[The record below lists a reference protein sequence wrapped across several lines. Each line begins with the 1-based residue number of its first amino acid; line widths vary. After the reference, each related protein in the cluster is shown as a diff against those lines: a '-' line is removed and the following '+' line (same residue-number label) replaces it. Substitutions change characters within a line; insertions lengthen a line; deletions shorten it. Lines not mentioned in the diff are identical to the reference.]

1 MNITS
6 WVDTNIVTPAT
17 NYIKTRS
24 YLNFNQNVDTIYDDS
39 VDLGFCPP
47 NENKQQSIKMEY
59 LGTELYDIHTGKY
72 AVNMLYADLTWKQ
85 HTHFNENKNE
95 YNITRGLFGKIID
108 SNNIHF
114 KYDVHFFTKF
124 IKSNTSSI
132 NFVQNYDISNAK
144 DYILQNRNEHTSLEF
159 FGYFKSPNTGIYN
172 IKITTGNDD
181 AALLWLGD
189 DALINYSM
197 TNIISDNK
205 STSLAVKVVKDKYY
219 PIRIQYGSQKN
230 SNFTIEIV
238 SDTNPSIGPIPDALS
253 IDNYLYSINKSNV
266 LYEPIQLCFSFIK
279 TNDSDTL
286 FRLMV
291 SKYDINNNAE
301 YNTLIRKSLSE
312 PKVLYVDIPLFPAGL
327 LSFQNSGNLILTD
340 TNGNAIDLTKIPN
353 YMSCQEGTNI
363 ANAPDIQL
371 NNNTITPELT
381 TNQTKNID
389 VNTGLPYT
397 KFTYSGSGSK
407 PSNPSDIYS
416 ANYVLGN
423 TPKTNTFSSIPDINV
438 NNLNKVAQCS
448 FTLTLTNDGDIQIN
462 NKKKIIWTLFKGI
475 IPNKRGATPITSP
488 FAQVATEIKKAM
500 SYSIVVRDWYD
511 EYYNSYMNTQNSV
524 MINTMNGGSNFTNS
538 LIASNGKCKIM
549 VDANGRYV
557 FRYATHLPKRRQY
570 ITTDEYNSG
579 LIYFFSARMD
589 MKIGKT
595 FLANSTDN
603 SIQYIP
609 TNGSILQYSS
619 SYTKYEG
626 KYPNPPNVLETG
638 GNYLHW
644 QNENTPCDIMCNK
657 TNDCTHYYSYKT
669 TDGAT
674 HCTINNDGTSARYYP
689 KKPKDNI
696 HSANLYIRDK
706 IIKSDCNVN
715 KFIQYDPKIKSVI
728 NGTTNTTTTPVS
740 QENKYKYFKFDVL
753 KNRGGEKTQISKI
766 TFYNNN
772 NNVSFTEAVASSNTS
787 SPSNETPSNAIGDNI
802 KKKWLSYKSICSL
815 YITFSNPITM
825 NQYSITTANDVPDR
839 DPISWN
845 LYSSVDNQTWNLIDS
860 KEKYPMPMNR
870 FTQTPIININ
880 ATQITPT
887 PTTSTQLLNTSDSA
901 SAYDTYA
908 INYSSY
914 PTTTTEGPCGDPI
927 INANIHSFLTTSG
940 TQKEGFSSHIT
951 GGWQESFKS
960 VCDSSNPNI
969 EACRTELVNKVTSL
983 QNNEAII
990 FNKNQE
996 KINANYNELNRDI
1009 NDYKTLSTKV
1019 NGPYDAIDHKGH
1031 LNYIYNDNNPSKYL
1045 EDIRFEDSKQQLLAE
1060 NNLYIIGTI
1069 ISATLLILTVISLT
1083 DQS

>member
-85 HTHFNENKNE
+85 HTHFNENKKD
-95 YNITRGLFGKIID
+95 YNITRGLLGKKMD
-108 SNNIHF
+108 SKNIHF

-124 IKSNTSSI
+124 TKSNTSSI
-132 NFVQNYDISNAK
+132 NYLQNYSISNALN
-144 DYILQNRNEHTSLEF
+144 DYILQNRDEHTSMEF
-159 FGYFKSPNTGIYN
+159 FGYFKSTITGIYN

-181 AALLWLGD
+181 AALLWIGD

-219 PIRIQYGSQKN
+219 PIRIQYGTQKN
-230 SNFTIEIV
+230 SNLIIELV
-238 SDTNPSIGPIPDALS
+238 SDTTGSALS
-253 IDNYLYSINKSNV
+253 IDDYLFSINKSNV
-266 LYEPIQLCFSFIK
+266 PYEPIQLCFSFIK
-279 TNDSDTL
+279 TNDSETL

-312 PKVLYVDIPLFPAGL
+312 PKILYNDIPLFPAGL
-327 LSFQNSGNLILTD
+327 LSFQNTGNLILTD
-340 TNGNAIDLTKIPN
+340 TTGNTIDLTKIPN
-353 YMSCQEGTNI
+353 YMNCQEGTNI
-363 ANAPDIQL
+363 ANTPDIQL
-371 NNNTITPELT
+371 NNNSITPKLT
-381 TNQTKNID
+381 TNQTKEID
-389 VNTGLPYT
+389 VKTGLPYT
-397 KFTYSGSGSK
+397 QFTYSGSGS
-407 PSNPSDIYS
+407 SNPSDIYS
-416 ANYVLGN
+416 ASYVLGN
-423 TPKTNTFSSIPDINV
+423 TAKNNTFSSIPDINV

-462 NKKKIIWTLFKGI
+462 NEKKIIWTLFKGI
-475 IPNKRGATPITSP
+475 ISNKKFTSP
-488 FAQVATEIKKAM
+488 FAQVATKIKNAM
-500 SYSIVVRDWYD
+500 NSSIVVRDWYE
-511 EYYNSYMNTQNSV
+511 EYYNSYMNSQNSV
-524 MINTMNGGSNFTNS
+524 MRNTMKGGSNFTNS
-538 LIASNGKCKIM
+538 LIASNGKCKMMI
-549 VDANGRYV
+549 DANGGYV
-557 FRYATHLPKRRQY
+557 FRYARPLPKGRKY
-570 ITTDEYNSG
+570 ITTNEYNSG
-579 LIYFFSARMD
+579 LVYIYSARMD

-609 TNGSILQYSS
+609 TTIDGASSILQYSS
-619 SYTKYEG
+619 SYTKYNG

-644 QNENTPCDIMCNK
+644 QNVDTPCDIMCNK
-657 TNDCTHYYSYKT
+657 TNGCTHYYSYKT

-696 HSANLYIRDK
+696 NSANLFIRDK
-706 IIKSDCNVN
+706 IIKSECNVN

-728 NGTTNTTTTPVS
+728 GGTAITNPESVS
-740 QENKYKYFKFDVL
+740 QDNQSKFFRFDVI
-753 KNRGGEKTQISKI
+753 KNRGAKYTQISKI

-772 NNVSFTEAVASSNTS
+772 NNNIPFSEAVASSNTR
-787 SPSNETPSNAIGDNI
+787 SPSNEAPQNAIGDNI
-802 KKKWLSYKSICSL
+802 KKKWLSYNSISSL

-845 LYSSVDNQTWNLIDS
+845 LYSSSDNKIWNLIDS
-860 KEKYPMPMNR
+860 KDNYPMPTKR
-870 FTQTPIININ
+870 FTQTPIINTTPIKST
-880 ATQITPT
+880 TQTS
-887 PTTSTQLLNTSDSA
+887 STQLLNTSDSA

-908 INYSSY
+908 INYSAY

-927 INANIHSFLTTSG
+927 INANINSFLTTSG
-940 TQKEGFSSHIT
+940 TQKEGFSST
-951 GGWQESFKS
+951 GGWRESFTS
-960 VCDSSNPNI
+960 VCDSSNPNVD
-969 EACRTELVNKVTSL
+969 ACRTELVNKVTSL
-983 QNNEAII
+983 QNNEANI
-990 FNKNQE
+990 FNKTQE
-996 KINANYNELNRDI
+996 KINANYNKLNSDI
-1009 NDYKTLSTKV
+1009 NDYKTLQSKV
-1019 NGPYDAIDHKGH
+1019 NGPYDAVDHQGDLK
-1031 LNYIYNDNNPSKYL
+1031 YIYNNNNPSKYL

-1083 DQS
+1083 DKS